1 MPQMYGK
8 IINVI
13 FLSIKIANLN
23 KNMEIMINQ
32 QMWLINFF

>member
-13 FLSIKIANLN
+13 FFLWIEIANLN
-23 KNMEIMINQ
+23 KNMEVMINQ
-32 QMWLINFF
+32 QM